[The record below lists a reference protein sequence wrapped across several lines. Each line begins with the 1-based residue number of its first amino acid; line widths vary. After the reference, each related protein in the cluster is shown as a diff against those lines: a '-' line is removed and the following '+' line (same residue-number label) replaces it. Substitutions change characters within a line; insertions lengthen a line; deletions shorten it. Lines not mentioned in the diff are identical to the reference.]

1 MVLKVEN
8 YIFPI
13 FFVFFFSF
21 LKKAK
26 IWIGSSWDVLIIWKK
41 ETKYLCYSYMYTGWR
56 WQTRCPKHSN
66 VEEFG
71 FMWGLIGKRIIEWK
85 LLHLVKDLFLSQTE
99 CGTELLTSSYRTK
112 WLLTSHVCMIKMRKR
127 CNFNI
132 KIRKGIYFLKHEGKQ
147 FRQNDDTRLT
157 PRKTN
162 IPIAKRCVATICQV
176 FFFFFFDQNTGKS

>member
-1 MVLKVEN
+1 MVLDWYLIFRV
-8 YIFPI
+8 YINGAESGELHFFP
-13 FFVFFFSF
+13 FFVCFFSF

-41 ETKYLCYSYMYTGWR
+41 KTKYLCYSYMYTGWR

-99 CGTELLTSSYRTK
+99 CGTELLLAAIGLNDCWPLTFVWSRWENDVISILKSEKGYTFLNMKASSLDKMMTPGWHHVKPTSLSPNA
-112 WLLTSHVCMIKMRKR
+112 V
-127 CNFNI
+127 
-132 KIRKGIYFLKHEGKQ
+132 
-147 FRQNDDTRLT
+147 
-157 PRKTN
+157 
-162 IPIAKRCVATICQV
+162 
-176 FFFFFFDQNTGKS
+176 